1 MGMWKVHL
9 TNLLKESWH
18 IALAKGS
25 STGISVFW
33 IALGAI
39 IIGFVVSTF
48 IEWTRGGRTMTS
60 LKHAVKSWPPYAGAV
75 VALILVWGGLYIW
88 EIGATI
94 YKDHESLVIANSTLR
109 DENKILRIPKV
120 CPQLTPKS
128 TVLPTRQPLIA
139 FTSKQSFVNN
149 EGGTIGPVTVTESSI
164 NGAPAPDSSTGLVH
178 NKGKIGE
185 IHLNNVHICNL
196 TSWDSFLD
204 CIESDSGDKPGIESI
219 VNSFKSQIESELNKQ
234 PAAFNSQV
242 IACRKSMIEVE
253 KTILENSNDEH
264 QIVRSLR
271 RNSPICIKKN

>member
-120 CPQLTPKS
+120 CPQP
-128 TVLPTRQPLIA
+128 RQPLLD

-149 EGGTIGPVTVTESSI
+149 EGGTTGPVTVTESSI
-164 NGAPAPDSSTGLVH
+164 NG
-178 NKGKIGE
+178 
-185 IHLNNVHICNL
+185 
-196 TSWDSFLD
+196 
-204 CIESDSGDKPGIESI
+204 
-219 VNSFKSQIESELNKQ
+219 
-234 PAAFNSQV
+234 
-242 IACRKSMIEVE
+242 
-253 KTILENSNDEH
+253 
-264 QIVRSLR
+264 R
-271 RNSPICIKKN
+271 R